1 MRCESACRSAG
12 GGCYTG
18 GLSSVETRNVR
29 LVELDLERLVMGDC
43 EQWSERLGRQA
54 VGGGERAVVAAQGPS
69 KGHGKRSKQPTW
81 ARYRR

>member
-29 LVELDLERLVMGDC
+29 LVELDLERLAMGDC
-43 EQWSERLGRQA
+43 EQWSERLGATGSGWRR
-54 VGGGERAVVAAQGPS
+54 VGGGGSTGTEQRARQAQQAADVGAVS
-69 KGHGKRSKQPTW
+69 
-81 ARYRR
+81 